1 MVVVGAS
8 LLIAGMVALA
18 AINDRVG
25 LAGLVLGAAILLY
38 NWHHK
43 GNPVAP
49 FVMGLCR
56 ALVYVAAAS
65 AVTATLPQ
73 AVLIP
78 AAATLAYVAGLT
90 YAARLESLD
99 RIASLWPLLLL
110 SAPVAV
116 GLASTDFSLPTIVA
130 LAAMAVCAALVANL
144 LRRRAAGDVS
154 RAVGLFYRCHRPQ
167 RCPVRQLNGSHL
179 FGRRL
184 PRLLRAHP
192 HPAALCSRKLNPFLK
207 AAAPR

>member
-1 MVVVGAS
+1 
-8 LLIAGMVALA
+8 
-18 AINDRVG
+18 
-25 LAGLVLGAAILLY
+25 
-38 NWHHK
+38 
-43 GNPVAP
+43 
-49 FVMGLCR
+49 
-56 ALVYVAAAS
+56 VAAAS

-116 GLASTDFSLPTIVA
+116 GLASTDFSLPAIVA

-154 RAVGLFYRCHRPQ
+154 RAVGLLIAVIALNDALFASSTGAIYSAVACLACFALTLILQ
-167 RCPVRQLNGSHL
+167 RYV
-179 FGRRL
+179 
-184 PRLLRAHP
+184 
-192 HPAALCSRKLNPFLK
+192 PAS
-207 AAAPR
+207 